1 MTTGTLTG
9 ATISSTVGGM
19 GIVGGFGGLGIGGVS
34 VTAAG
39 AVIGAAAYG
48 AFEGMRTGDTVA
60 FGAMGIGAMS
70 GFGIS
75 PIIGNMGFVAPKVG
89 LAFGIGTVPMAGI
102 GAVLG
107 LAAYGVAKLLN
118 DSECQETPMQ
128 LFERMEEK
136 ILQNDDDHDYYLAA
150 LLELS
155 GDDLNG
161 KFTDLE
167 IDDELEKLK
176 AKINSETA
184 KNEPQKIL
192 TMASQIMG
200 NWQCVKTLKGHTA
213 TVNSVA
219 IHPDNKTL
227 VSGSNDRQV
236 NLWNLQTGK
245 CLYIFSGQREAV

>member
-1 MTTGTLTG
+1 MKPISQPGAIFMTTGTLTG
-9 ATISSTVGGM
+9 ATISCTVGGM

-75 PIIGNMGFVAPKVG
+75 HIIGNMGFVAPKVG

-167 IDDELEKLK
+167 I
-176 AKINSETA
+176 
-184 KNEPQKIL
+184 
-192 TMASQIMG
+192 
-200 NWQCVKTLKGHTA
+200 
-213 TVNSVA
+213 
-219 IHPDNKTL
+219 
-227 VSGSNDRQV
+227 
-236 NLWNLQTGK
+236 
-245 CLYIFSGQREAV
+245 